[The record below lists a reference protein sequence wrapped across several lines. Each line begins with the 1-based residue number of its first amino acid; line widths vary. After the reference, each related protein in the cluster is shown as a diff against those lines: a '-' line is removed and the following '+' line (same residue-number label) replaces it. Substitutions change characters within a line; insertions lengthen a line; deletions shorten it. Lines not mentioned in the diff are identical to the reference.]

1 MKGVTFGDVH
11 TSQFGIYLSSVT
23 IGEAAVREYKI
34 EIPGASGMLDLT
46 DYFGV
51 VPYENRLISFD
62 FTFPQRNGK
71 LLTAYSDL
79 QNAVH
84 GKKLDITLDDNPNYH
99 YVGRV
104 KVGELKK
111 GPVSVVTVECDCE
124 PFKYGNIRNTVQITV
139 DDIEYP
145 TDWLYGDIDGD
156 AAITSFDLSELS
168 ALRGKQSY
176 ESLKALRA
184 DYDFDGVVS
193 DAEYTALKNYCNY
206 GTDWSF
212 KDYIELNPSLL
223 VLRNCKRKV
232 IDFGT
237 APVDVTFS
245 MKSIN
250 ETRLWEMRIDNITHI
265 SLGANT
271 SKTMKLFG
279 KREIMITTANTATTG
294 VFEVS
299 WCNTGGF

>member
-124 PFKYGNIRNTVQITV
+124 PYKFSNVRILFLGH
-139 DDIEYP
+139 
-145 TDWLYGDIDGD
+145 D
-156 AAITSFDLSELS
+156 AATSGIRVIQFH
-168 ALRGKQSY
+168 K
-176 ESLKALRA
+176 
-184 DYDFDGVVS
+184 
-193 DAEYTALKNYCNY
+193 
-206 GTDWSF
+206 
-212 KDYIELNPSLL
+212 L
-223 VLRNCKRKV
+223 VLV
-232 IDFGT
+232 GIPD
-237 APVDVTFS
+237 DY
-245 MKSIN
+245 
-250 ETRLWEMRIDNITHI
+250 
-265 SLGANT
+265 
-271 SKTMKLFG
+271 LFA
-279 KREIMITTANTATTG
+279 EAA
-294 VFEVS
+294 
-299 WCNTGGF
+299 